1 MCDWP
6 KSDCDVSVTDRQTDK
21 HFGFWAITFESPSH
35 QGARGLR
42 PRAPWCSGNNIIYDC
57 IALVGGALK
66 RDLAKSQSVCL
77 SVTLSRHNRT

>member
-21 HFGFWAITFESPSH
+21 HFGFWAITFESPPH

-42 PRAPWCSGNNIIYDC
+42 PRAPWCSGNYMQ
-57 IALVGGALK
+57 ASETHT
-66 RDLAKSQSVCL
+66 KSAPSKFFLSSASVRL
-77 SVTLSRHNRT
+77 L